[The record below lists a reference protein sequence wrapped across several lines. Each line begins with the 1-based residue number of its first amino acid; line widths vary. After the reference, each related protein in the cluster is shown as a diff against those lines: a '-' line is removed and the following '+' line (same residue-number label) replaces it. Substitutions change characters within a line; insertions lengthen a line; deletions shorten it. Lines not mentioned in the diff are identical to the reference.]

1 MENPNSI
8 YGKIAKQLPSVSGK
22 TFVVVPA
29 GSAVIPTLQELFPTD
44 NDGVVRV
51 YTDPDAAL
59 AACVTDRGDAVAF
72 MPGSYTISTVL
83 ATSANNV
90 KIVGL
95 GRKGSARL
103 VGSAA
108 SILTL
113 TGDDCEVAGLGF
125 AIASTKKAITL
136 TGADRT
142 HIHDNVFTSAV
153 GGAASHFIHFLTTT
167 SDYCVIEDN
176 RFVTNLDVSGA
187 GVTQTSHITLL
198 SVGSTIER
206 NVFVAG
212 RLTTANAGAVTDGI
226 LVNDAASAGNTIRH
240 NTFYEFNGATFTA
253 GIESGASAV
262 SGAILPVRND
272 FLLATAGNAIVNTTG
287 SAGFGNN
294 VANGTV

>member
-1 MENPNSI
+1 MENPNSL
-8 YGKIAKQLPSVSGK
+8 YGKLAKQLPSVTGK
-22 TFVVVPA
+22 TFIVVPS
-29 GSAVIPTLQELFPTD
+29 GSAIIPTLNELFPVD
-44 NDGVVRV
+44 NDGVARV
-51 YTDPDAAL
+51 YTDPAAAL
-59 AACVTDRGDAVAF
+59 AACVTDRGDAVGF
-72 MPGSYTISTVL
+72 LPGSYTISTVL
-83 ATSANNV
+83 SLSANNV
-90 KIVGL
+90 KILGL
-95 GRKGSARL
+95 GQKGSARL

-142 HIHDNVFTSAV
+142 NIHDNVFTSAV

-167 SDYCVIEDN
+167 SDYCTIADN
-176 RFVTNLDVSGA
+176 RFVTNLDVSAA

-198 SVGSTIER
+198 SVGTTIER

-212 RLTTANAGAVTDGI
+212 RLTTANAGAVTDAI
-226 LVNDAASAGNTIRH
+226 LVNDAASCGNTVRH
-240 NTFYEFNGATFTA
+240 NSFYEFNGATFTA
-253 GIESGASAV
+253 GVESGASAV
-262 SGAILPVRND
+262 SGAIFPTRND
-272 FLLATAGNAIVNTTG
+272 FLLGTAANAIVNTTG